1 MIKFLKNLFKKK
13 NVEVKSEPIV
23 SESIQYIPET
33 EIEKYLVYEGFI
45 FEGSLLLKRIGDSEV
60 SYNLDTELLMISKSG
75 GNISLKP
82 EGDLMKVK
90 RFLKKYIIL

>member
-33 EIEKYLVYEGFI
+33 EIEKHLVSEGFI
-45 FEGSLLLKRIGDSEV
+45 FKDSLLLKRIDDCEIT
-60 SYNLDTELLMISKSG
+60 YNSHTELIIISKSG
-75 GNISLKP
+75 GNVKFNTKGNL
-82 EGDLMKVK
+82 LNVK
-90 RFLKKYIIL
+90 RFLNKYII

>member
-1 MIKFLKNLFKKK
+1 MINLLKSLFKKK

-33 EIEKYLVYEGFI
+33 EIEKYLVSEGFT
-45 FEGSLLLKRIGDSEV
+45 FEDFLLLKRIGGSEV

-75 GNISLKP
+75 GNISLNSG
-82 EGDLMKVK
+82 GDLMKVK
-90 RFLKKYIIL
+90 RFLKKYSI